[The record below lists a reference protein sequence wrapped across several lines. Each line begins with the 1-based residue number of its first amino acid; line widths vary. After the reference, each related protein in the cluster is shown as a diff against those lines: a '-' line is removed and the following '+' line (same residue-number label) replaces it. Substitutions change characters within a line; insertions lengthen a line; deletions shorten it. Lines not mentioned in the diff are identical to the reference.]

1 MTAST
6 PLWGTLPFWHTVQH
20 ALRWRTDLLVL
31 RYWRRHV
38 LGVSREDEIR
48 LWEAGRLGPV
58 ATGVLSC
65 DTAQEL
71 LTPEARRSCMQAYEA
86 HIQAV
91 HRAVPVARLLAFN
104 VKDGWQPL
112 CRFLAVIEPCPLSFP
127 HTKRMDYA
135 NTVLSITPVILLG
148 WCCCC
153 ACWVCGQ
160 CCGCRCRPLPMA
172 MTLHDISE
180 TKEDLRCW
188 PPDEPLE
195 GIFARSDAHLR
206 QAHRNAVEGV
216 SQWTSYDAPQGP
228 EEAPEFGDAAQF
240 FFNAITGESRW
251 SDPRQSVEFD
261 LRQRHSILCE
271 CIAAHTQ
278 NLAKMAKMHPS
289 SDSSEG
295 ENDLNANRSVQALV
309 QNLWESIGT
318 LPLPVRREA
327 APSEAAPPEGA
338 RRPAHL
344 PAGDDTVRSSMS
356 YLTARSNASCSPRAD
371 LPGRVEPDPLANHPF
386 VLQPAPLHQAL

>member
-1 MTAST
+1 MAA
-6 PLWGTLPFWHTVQH
+6 LP
-20 ALRWRTDLLVL
+20 ADSVL
-31 RYWRRHV
+31 RYCDFRDFLVH
-38 LGVSREDEIR
+38 LGIDPRVDASG
-48 LWEAGRLGPV
+48 LVMV
-58 ATGVLSC
+58 A
-65 DTAQEL
+65 
-71 LTPEARRSCMQAYEA
+71 A
-86 HIQAV
+86 HHMFA
-91 HRAVPVARLLAFN
+91 A
-104 VKDGWQPL
+104 
-112 CRFLAVIEPCPLSFP
+112 
-127 HTKRMDYA
+127 
-135 NTVLSITPVILLG
+135 
-148 WCCCC
+148 
-153 ACWVCGQ
+153 
-160 CCGCRCRPLPMA
+160 PLPP
-172 MTLHDISE
+172 HWSE
-180 TKEDLRCW
+180 QIDESSSRVYFFNRVSGESLWVHPQAELFRELIEDLRCW